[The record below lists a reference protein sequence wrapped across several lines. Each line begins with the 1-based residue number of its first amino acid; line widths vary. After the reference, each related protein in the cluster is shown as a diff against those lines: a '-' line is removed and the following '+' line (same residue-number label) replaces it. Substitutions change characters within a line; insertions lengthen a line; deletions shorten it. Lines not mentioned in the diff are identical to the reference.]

1 MPTLKDPRQ
10 EMFAQHLAT
19 GKGTPESYVL
29 AGYQRKDLSSQ
40 PWRTKAL
47 PRVRA
52 RVRELQEQYAA
63 DHGVS
68 VGVILAELEA
78 ARENAKAQGNP
89 GAEVAAVMGKAKLLG
104 MLVDKTEDVTQRKPA
119 LLPTKKTEMT
129 ESEWRKM
136 VGLPAANGAGNGR
149 VH

>member
-1 MPTLKDPRQ
+1 MPTLNDPRQ
-10 EMFAQHLAT
+10 EMFAQHLAS
-19 GKGTPESYVL
+19 GKGTSEAYVL
-29 AGYQRKDLSSQ
+29 AGYKRKELSSQ

-47 PRVRA
+47 PRVKA
-52 RVRELQEQYAA
+52 RIRELQQQYAA
-63 DHGVS
+63 DHGVT

-78 ARENAKAQGNP
+78 ARENAKAQNNP
-89 GAEVAAVMGKAKLLG
+89 GAEVAAIMGKAKLLG

-119 LLPTKKTEMT
+119 LLPTKKTEMS

-136 VGLPAANGAGNGR
+136 VGLPATNGAGNGR